1 VVRVGLTVLR
11 GGLDL
16 GTVVFRRSLRRHY
29 YYYYYYYYLQ
39 LRLLLTTLPN
49 LPLHTVLT
57 VHLST
62 FLYLPYPTTRRSSAA
77 RVPAGDTRSEVRGD
91 TRART
96 SLIARTDVI
105 GIQGPSRAV
114 PSGEKVIRD
123 VDVNSSFP
131 FALILRLDLI
141 HEQLFST

>member
-1 VVRVGLTVLR
+1 VVRVGLSVLR

-29 YYYYYYYYLQ
+29 YYYYLH

-62 FLYLPYPTTRRSSAA
+62 FLYLPYPTTRRASAA

-91 TRART
+91 IRART

-105 GIQGPSRAV
+105 GIQAP
-114 PSGEKVIRD
+114 
-123 VDVNSSFP
+123 FP
-131 FALILRLDLI
+131 GKSD
-141 HEQLFST
+141 S